1 MKIKVC
7 GMKYDENIRE
17 LEGLHPDYMG
27 FLFYSGSKRHIKT
40 ALPKIHGGIEKIGV
54 FVNQEEDEVVQLVR
68 SNQLA
73 AVQLHG
79 EESPDYIER
88 LRAQLEDPEVK
99 IIKAFPVGDSMNWEQ
114 LKPYEAVCD
123 YFLLDTKGK
132 ERGGN
137 GVQFNWELLSDYPLK
152 TKFFLSGGIGPDD
165 IEALKDFS
173 GSEKAAM
180 CHAIDVNSRFELFPG
195 MKDIEKLKVFIK
207 DFKGIQS

>member
-7 GMKYDENIRE
+7 GMKYDENIHE
-17 LEGLHPDYMG
+17 LEALQPDYMG
-27 FLFYSGSKRHIKT
+27 FLFFSGSKRYVESE
-40 ALPKIHGGIEKIGV
+40 LPEIRKEIHKIGV
-54 FVNQEEDEVVQLVR
+54 FVNQEEDEVVEKVHT
-68 SNQLA
+68 NQLA
-73 AVQLHG
+73 GIQLHG
-79 EESPDYIER
+79 EESPDYIEQ
-88 LRAQLEDPEVK
+88 LRAQLKDSEVK

-114 LKPYEAVCD
+114 LAPYEGVCD

-137 GVQFNWELLSDYPLK
+137 GIQFNWELLSGYPLK
-152 TKFFLSGGIGPDD
+152 TNFFLSGGIGPDD

-173 GSEKAAM
+173 KSEKSGM

-207 DFKGIQS
+207 DFKGIES

>member
-7 GMKYDENIRE
+7 GMKYNENIHE
-17 LEGLHPDYMG
+17 LEALHPDYMG
-27 FLFYSGSKRHIKT
+27 FLFFSGSKRFVET
-40 ALPKIHGGIEKIGV
+40 ELPEIREGIEKIGV

-99 IIKAFPVGDSMNWEQ
+99 IIKAFPVGDSMSWGQ
-114 LKPYEAVCD
+114 LKPYEAFCD

-137 GVQFNWELLSDYPLK
+137 GIQFNWELLSGYPLK
-152 TKFFLSGGIGPDD
+152 TNFFLSGGIGPDD

-173 GSEKAAM
+173 KSEKSGM

-195 MKDIEKLKVFIK
+195 MKDMEKLKVFIK
-207 DFKGIQS
+207 DFKDIQS

>member
-7 GMKYDENIRE
+7 GMKYDENIQE
-17 LEGLHPDYMG
+17 LEVLHPDYMG
-27 FLFYSGSKRHIKT
+27 FLFYSGSKRYVD
-40 ALPKIHGGIEKIGV
+40 AELPEIQKGMQKIGV
-54 FVNQEEDEVVQLVR
+54 FVNQEEKELADRVR
-68 SNQLA
+68 HHELTG
-73 AVQLHG
+73 VQLHG
-79 EESPDYIER
+79 EESPQYIER
-88 LRAQLEDPEVK
+88 LRILLKDADVK
-99 IIKAFPVGDSMNWEQ
+99 IIKAFPVGDSMSWEQ

-137 GVQFNWELLSDYPLK
+137 GVQFDWELLSGYPLK

-165 IEALKDFS
+165 LKALKDFS
-173 GSEKAAM
+173 KSEKASM
-180 CHAIDVNSRFELFPG
+180 CHAIDVNSRFELYPG